1 MPRLSSF
8 TVVLLFLLVACSH
21 EPKPPTPTAAVQ
33 SAPLLSAAAPA
44 AAAPSATP
52 YALAGTEV
60 HTLRAE
66 GLERDYPLFVSLPRD
81 YASTTKRYPVLF
93 VADAD
98 YAFPLMRSIAARVGD
113 RGAGLEDFIL
123 VGLGYADGDT
133 PAHSRR
139 RDYTPTANGP
149 RNAAPDESGRA
160 PLHGGAEAYRR
171 FLAAQVIPF
180 VEANYRTDP
189 ARRIFAGHSYGAL
202 FGTHVLLTE
211 PAMFDRYILS
221 SPSLWYDDRVMLA
234 RTRDYL
240 RTHDDLAARLF
251 LVIGSFETV
260 KPGSTDRRYNRH
272 EDMIAD
278 LRAFE
283 TLLRERRYRS
293 LRIDTSVVPDEDH
306 LGVYPAAITRGL
318 RWALPPKQKIGDS
331 R

>member
-1 MPRLSSF
+1 MLRTLGFS
-8 TVVLLFLLVACSH
+8 VVLLLSLAACA
-21 EPKPPTPTAAVQ
+21 PAPAP
-33 SAPLLSAAAPA
+33 SAPSGAAPAMSAAPA
-44 AAAPSATP
+44 AAPSRSATP
-52 YALAGTEV
+52 YALTGTEV
-60 HTLRAE
+60 HTLRAD
-66 GLERDYPLFVSLPRD
+66 GLDRDYPLLVSLPRD
-81 YASTTKRYPVLF
+81 YDKTTKRYPALF
-93 VADAD
+93 VTDAD

-123 VGLGYADGDT
+123 VGLGYANGDT

-180 VEANYRTDP
+180 VETNYRTDP

-240 RTHDDLAARLF
+240 RTNDDLTARLF

-260 KPGSTDRRYNRH
+260 KPGSADRRYNRH

-283 TLLRERRYRS
+283 ILLRERRYRG
-293 LRIDTSVVPDEDH
+293 LRIDTSVVPGEDH
-306 LGVYPAAITRGL
+306 LGAYPAAITQGM
-318 RWALPPKQKIGDS
+318 RWALPPKPSPGTAGRQ
-331 R
+331 